1 MNIGIIGLGLI
12 GGSIGR
18 AAKKKTLHKVY
29 GLDIDPE
36 VMLKARLCAAI
47 DDELNDDVIGNIDLL
62 ILSLYPDTAIK
73 VMQESI
79 PKLKKGAMVID
90 CCGTKRKI
98 VNAME
103 ELKVDYPDIEFIGV
117 HPMAGREFS
126 GISHA
131 IPTLFENGYVIMT
144 PVHTGI
150 AALAAVKGF
159 FMELGAC
166 GVEIASK
173 EKHDTMIAYTSQLAH
188 VLSSSYIKS
197 ELSNSYTGFSAGS
210 FRDMTRVAKLNPQMW
225 TELCLENADNLVE
238 RIDELIQHLSE
249 YRDALRIGNE
259 DEVYKLFLEGTEMKA
274 KADELMKERKKND
287 KNQD

>member
-18 AAKKKTLHKVY
+18 AAKKKTSHKVF
-29 GLDIDPE
+29 GLDIDKE
-36 VMLKARLCAAI
+36 VMLKARLCIAI
-47 DDELNDDVIGNIDLL
+47 DEELNDDNLADIDLL

-73 VMQESI
+73 VMRESL
-79 PKLKKGAMVID
+79 PKLKKGAIVID

-103 ELKVDYPDIEFIGV
+103 ELKKDYPHIEFVGV

-144 PVHTGI
+144 PVYSDI
-150 AALAAVKGF
+150 ATLASVKGF

-166 GVEIASK
+166 GVEVASK

-197 ELSNSYTGFSAGS
+197 ELSDSYTGFSAGS

-225 TELCLENADNLVE
+225 TELCLENADNLVI

-249 YRDALRIGNE
+249 YRDALKAGNE
-259 DEVYKLFLEGTEMKA
+259 ADLYKLFLEGTEMKA
-274 KADELMKERKKND
+274 KADELMKERKRND
-287 KNQD
+287 KNQG

>member
-18 AAKKKTLHKVY
+18 ATKKKTLHRVY
-29 GLDIDPE
+29 GKDIDQE
-36 VMLKARLCAAI
+36 VMLKARLCSAI
-47 DDELNDDVIGNIDLL
+47 DYELNEEVLKDIDLL
-62 ILSLYPDTAIK
+62 ILSLYPDTAIENMK
-73 VMQESI
+73 ELV
-79 PKLKKGAMVID
+79 PKLKKGAVVID

-98 VNAME
+98 VESME
-103 ELKVDYPDIEFIGV
+103 KLKEEYPHIEFIGV

-144 PVHTGI
+144 PVHSGI
-150 AALAAVKGF
+150 EALSLVKGF
-159 FMELGAC
+159 FMEIGAC

-173 EKHDTMIAYTSQLAH
+173 EKHDLMIAYTSQLAH

-197 ELSNSYTGFSAGS
+197 ELSESYTGFSAGS

-225 TELCLENADNLVE
+225 TELCIENSDNLVA
-238 RIDELIQHLSE
+238 RIDELVFHLNE
-249 YRDALRIGNE
+249 YREALKNGDFE
-259 DEVYKLFLEGTEMKA
+259 EVYRLFEEGTEMKA
-274 KADELMKERKKND
+274 RADELMKERKKND
-287 KNQD
+287 KNQG